1 MFTIV
6 SKLWFIISL
15 TVIIFVGGMVY
26 ANSSG
31 TAPYKTPSIQS
42 LLPGHKTIKAEV
54 RERKTS
60 NILPKATPER
70 VKSAKA
76 KPSFRS
82 SKSRSQNVVK
92 ASAPAPYKSPNLLS
106 KLTRSH
112 WIKASTGLGACSM
125 KPAEHWSFSK
135 SQNEDGFECQKIS
148 MQEGLPVYRCGLKNS
163 RRQKDYIVKVG
174 SPTLGMAIPD
184 RPYITLERLNR
195 PSQRIGLKQC
205 KPSDQVWSPNTTLET
220 EDGKSG

>member
-1 MFTIV
+1 M
-6 SKLWFIISL
+6 
-15 TVIIFVGGMVY
+15 IFVGGMMY

-31 TAPYKTPSIQS
+31 AAPYKTPSIQS

-54 RERKTS
+54 KATKTS
-60 NILPKATPER
+60 NILPNATPEK
-70 VKSAKA
+70 VKAVKT
-76 KPSFRS
+76 KPSIGI
-82 SKSRSQNVVK
+82 SKPKSPSVVK
-92 ASAPAPYKSPNLLS
+92 ASVPAPYKSPKSLDT
-106 KLTRSH
+106 LTRSH

-148 MQEGLPVYRCGLKNS
+148 MHEGLPVYRCGLKNS
-163 RRQKDYIVKVG
+163 RRQKDYILKVG